1 MMAIAVIA
9 VVFIPRS
16 GVREIRNSNQL
27 SNFVM
32 VDPRPRP
39 GDWPAWRGTD
49 SRNVAVSTQIPLQW
63 QTSDDDGWQVSVPGR
78 GHATPIVWGE
88 QVFLMTADH
97 ASQRISLF
105 SYDRVSGR
113 TIWHRELH
121 QGGLP
126 TLPDKQTHASSTPAC
141 DGQFIYTTA
150 AVHDALWI
158 TSVDLTGRIV
168 WQRAAGP
175 FSSKSGHRSSPILH
189 KSLVIVA
196 ADQHRQGYLSAL
208 HRQTGEIVW
217 RVKRPHGESHGSP
230 VIATLGGRTQL
241 VLGGKGA
248 VTSYDPTT
256 GDELWTF
263 KWSADRVANS
273 IAFDDEHVFATSNYP
288 SGEVVCIKADG
299 TGDVTKSKLVWRH
312 ANLGSDTPSP
322 VQRAGLLYVLSD
334 DGRLACFEAV
344 SGKVLW
350 RKQLTGTFTSS
361 PVLAGEHLV
370 CSNESGV
377 HTILQTGT
385 TTSIVAENSLPDG
398 IVGSPIVVDNS
409 IFIRTL
415 GKLRCIVSPSSES
428 VADKPETVKRRL

>member
-1 MMAIAVIA
+1 MIAVAVIA
-9 VVFIPRS
+9 VVFIPRG
-16 GVREIRNSNQL
+16 GVREIRNSGQM
-27 SNFVM
+27 SNFVL

-39 GDWPAWRGTD
+39 SDWPAWRGAD

-63 QTSDDDGWQVSVPGR
+63 QAGEDEGWQVTVPGR
-78 GHATPIVWGE
+78 GHTTPIVWGD
-88 QVFLMTADH
+88 QVFLMSADH

-105 SYDRVSGR
+105 SYDRQSGR

-126 TLPDKQTHASSTPAC
+126 VLADKQTHASATPAC

-150 AVHDALWI
+150 AVNDALWM

-168 WQRAAGP
+168 WQHEAGP
-175 FSSKSGHRSSPILH
+175 YSSKAGHRSSPILH

-196 ADQHRQGYLSAL
+196 ADQHRHGYLSAL

-217 RVKRPHGESHGSP
+217 RIKRPRGESHGSP
-230 VIATLGGRTQL
+230 VIATLGGRSQL
-241 VLGGKGA
+241 ILGGKGA

-263 KWSADRVANS
+263 KWTADRVANS
-273 IAFDDEHVFATSNYP
+273 IAFDDEHVFATSKHP
-288 SGEVVCIKADG
+288 QAEVVCIKADG
-299 TGDVTKSKLVWRH
+299 TGDVTKSKVVWRH
-312 ANLGSDTPSP
+312 AGLGSDTPSP
-322 VQRAGLLYVLSD
+322 VQHAGLLYVLSD
-334 DGRLACFEAV
+334 DGRLGCFEATT
-344 SGKVLW
+344 GKVLW
-350 RKQLTGTFTSS
+350 RKQLEGTFASS
-361 PVLAGEHLV
+361 PVLAGDHLI

-377 HTILQTGT
+377 NTILQTGT
-385 TTSIVAENSLPDG
+385 TPTIVAENSLADG

-415 GKLRCIVSPSSES
+415 GKLRRIVSPDSEAI
-428 VADKPETVKRRL
+428 VEKPEAAKRRL